1 MMKYRLVLIA
11 AAVPLTTPAFAQ
23 GGSPLDRV
31 TACRALA
38 PDAERLACFDR
49 AAAELDTA
57 KRDKTLIVL
66 DRQEVKQ
73 KRRSLFGLKLP
84 DIDLF
89 GRDEAKDP
97 PIPEIDTTL
106 ASVRSAGR
114 DRLLFRFADGST
126 WRSIELA
133 RDTPDPGMKVKIKRA
148 AMGTYR
154 ASFGGEYPIRV
165 ERVE

>member
-1 MMKYRLVLIA
+1 MRYRFVLMA
-11 AAVPLTTPAFAQ
+11 ATATLASSAHAQ
-23 GGSPLDRV
+23 SSALLDRI

-57 KRDKTLIVL
+57 KRDKALIVL

-106 ASVRSAGR
+106 TSVRAAGR
-114 DRLLFRFADGST
+114 DRLLFKFADGST